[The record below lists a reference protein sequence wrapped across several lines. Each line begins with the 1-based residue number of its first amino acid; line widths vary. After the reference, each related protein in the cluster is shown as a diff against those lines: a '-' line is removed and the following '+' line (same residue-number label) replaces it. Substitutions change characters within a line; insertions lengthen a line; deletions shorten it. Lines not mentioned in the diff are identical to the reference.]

1 MIDALRLR
9 AGPLV
14 CGLLA
19 VALLA
24 LALPGRL
31 AAWDEAAGD
40 LLLRWGAPR
49 PAGESRIAVIDIDSA
64 SLAAVGP
71 WPWRRALIAG
81 LVARAIDGG
90 ARAVGIDILFAGAE
104 KASPAALAR
113 RLGEM
118 TGNPAIAALAP
129 TLDDD
134 DRTLAATLAGRP
146 VVLGFLFAGT
156 EGPLPP
162 GAALLRRGRLETAAL
177 WQAPGAEGPFAP
189 LAQAAAGT
197 GLLALPGDDDGLT
210 RRAPLFAVVGG
221 EWRAGLA
228 LETLRVAEGSA
239 LYRLEAMGRRFATGR
254 IAGQFDPGGWLR
266 LVPTDALPAPRVIP
280 AHDLLGDGTAD
291 FRDMIVF
298 IGGSAPELGG
308 LRPTA
313 AGPLTPSVMIQAGA
327 AAQLL
332 QAYTPQVPALWPV
345 LAPAGLVLLALLA
358 ALALPPLAG
367 SVGLILAG
375 AGLVGLALLG
385 AGQGLLLPPASALI
399 LGAAGYI
406 AAAIPLI
413 ARQQRREQRI
423 RRRFE
428 QHLAPAVVA
437 RIARNPQLLK
447 LGGERRTVTALFT
460 DIADFTRL
468 AHDAGP
474 EELVALLDGYFE
486 GMSRIVMAHGG
497 MVDKFVG
504 DALHALFN
512 APLDQADH
520 AVAAVQCA
528 RALDRWC
535 EAHRQSGLAARLGL
549 GATRIGVETGAVIV
563 GDIGLQAKLD
573 YTAHGDAVN
582 AASRLEAANKTLG
595 TRICIGPGT
604 AALCPPG
611 LLRQSGHL
619 ALRGL
624 AGQITTYE
632 PSCDGGYG
640 NLPPAM
646 P

>member
-9 AGPLV
+9 VGPLAA
-14 CGLLA
+14 GLLA

-31 AAWDEAAGD
+31 AAWDEVAGD
-40 LLLRWGAPR
+40 LLLRWGAP
-49 PAGESRIAVIDIDSA
+49 AGVGESRVAVIDIDRA
-64 SLAAVGP
+64 SLAAIGP
-71 WPWRRALIAG
+71 WPWRRVLIAE
-81 LVARAIDGG
+81 LIDRAIDGG

-104 KASPAALAR
+104 KNSPAALAR

-118 TGNPAIAALAP
+118 TGKAGIAALAP
-129 TLDDD
+129 TLEDDD
-134 DRTLAATLAGRP
+134 QSLAAGLAGRP
-146 VVLGFLFAGT
+146 VVLGFLLAGEAT
-156 EGPLPP
+156 PPPP
-162 GAALLRRGRLETAAL
+162 GAALLRRGRLESAGL

-189 LAQAAAGT
+189 LAQAAAGA
-197 GLLALPGDDDGLT
+197 GLLALPGDGDGLV
-210 RRAPLFAVVGG
+210 RRVPLFAAIGG
-221 EWRAGLA
+221 EWRPGLA
-228 LETLRVAEGSA
+228 LETLRVAEGAA
-239 LYRLEAMGRRFATGR
+239 LYRLDAANRRFAAGR
-254 IAGQFDPGGWLR
+254 IAGHLDPGGWLR
-266 LVPTDALPAPRVIP
+266 LVPPDALPAPLVIP
-280 AHDLLGDGTAD
+280 AHALLAGRAGD

-332 QAYTPQVPALWPV
+332 QAYTPHVPAFWPV

-358 ALALPPLAG
+358 ALALPPLTG
-367 SVGLILAG
+367 SIGLLLAG
-375 AGLVGLALLG
+375 AALVGAAFFG
-385 AGQGLLLPPASALI
+385 AGQGLLLPPATALV

-413 ARQQRREQRI
+413 ARQQHRERRI

-437 RIARNPQLLK
+437 RIARTPQLLK
-447 LGGERRTVTALFT
+447 LGGERRVVTALFT

-468 AHDAGP
+468 AHEAGP
-474 EELVALLDGYFE
+474 EDLVALLDGYFE

-497 MVDKFVG
+497 MIDKFVG

-512 APLDQADH
+512 APLDQVDH
-520 AVAAVQCA
+520 APAAVHCA
-528 RALDRWC
+528 LALDRWC
-535 EAHRQSGLAARLGL
+535 EDFRRSARPARLGL
-549 GATRIGVETGAVIV
+549 GATRIGIETGEVIV

-582 AASRLEAANKTLG
+582 AASRLEAANKQLG

-604 AALCPPG
+604 AARCPPG
-611 LLRQSGHL
+611 LLRESGHL
-619 ALRGL
+619 HLRGL
-624 AGQITTYE
+624 ANAVTVYT
-632 PSCDGGYG
+632 PLCDDGYG
-640 NLPPAM
+640 APGAGM